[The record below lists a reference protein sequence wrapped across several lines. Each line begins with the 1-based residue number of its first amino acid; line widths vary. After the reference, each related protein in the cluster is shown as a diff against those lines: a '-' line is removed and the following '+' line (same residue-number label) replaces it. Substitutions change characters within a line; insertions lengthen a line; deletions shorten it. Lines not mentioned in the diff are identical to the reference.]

1 MSVPT
6 LVMDQAEPRARGREH
21 GRVGSDRVAA
31 NLHSYDELF
40 RAVGVPQDR
49 LRPYGEAA
57 LEAVAEW
64 APGLLEEMRGIAEGA
79 EVEAWQIGLMNA
91 RTEVLATVGATAEG
105 ECSTGVWIPPSGAPH
120 TLQTWDWHD
129 TMDDGKLVLRAP
141 VAGGEILRLFT
152 EAGIVGKIGIRSGR
166 LGVHFNIL
174 GHQQDGDDIGV
185 PVHVV
190 ARRILDEARTV
201 DDAVALARSAQVSAS
216 TAITVVSYDG
226 NQGSAASIELS
237 SAGVAVI
244 EPDDDGFLLHT
255 NHFLDSGLAAGESAA
270 ATASTYAR
278 LKHLAS
284 RRELLTRVGPVER
297 VEALHVHD
305 VDGAPLCCHPLPH
318 LPFHEQWRTLLTVE
332 LDFERDLLQFH
343 DGGPCAVRAA
353 TWQTW

>member
-1 MSVPT
+1 
-6 LVMDQAEPRARGREH
+6 MDQAEPRARGREH

-49 LRPYGEAA
+49 LQGYGTEA

-64 APGLLEEMRGIAEGA
+64 APVLLEEMRGIAEGA
-79 EVEAWQIGLMNA
+79 DVEAWQIGLMNA

-105 ECSTGVWIPPSGAPH
+105 ECSTGVWVPPSGAPL
-120 TLQTWDWHD
+120 TVQTWDWHD
-129 TMDDGKLVLRAP
+129 TMDDGKVVLRTP
-141 VAGGEILRLFT
+141 TAGGETLRLFT

-174 GHQQDGDDIGV
+174 GHQQDGNGIGV

-201 DDAVALARSAQVSAS
+201 AEAVALARSAPVSAS
-216 TAITVVSYDG
+216 TAITVVTYDG
-226 NQGSAASIELS
+226 NRGSAVSIELS

-255 NHFLDSGLAAGESAA
+255 NHFLDAGLAAGESAA

-284 RRELLTRVGPVER
+284 RRELLTRADPVER

-305 VDGAPLCCHPLPH
+305 VDGAPLCCHPLPN

-343 DGGPCAVRAA
+343 DGGPCSVRAA